1 MTNNTRKLAP
11 NSQKELTMPLK
22 VSTIVIMVIY
32 ALSYL
37 GLQIRF
43 YGASLKID
51 GYIVSGMLAF
61 VLAGGLI
68 AWICGLVSQ
77 LIPQLRNPISRRKV
91 ALTGTTTFLILYI
104 GSLIFLNKLT

>member
-22 VSTIVIMVIY
+22 ISTIVIMVVY

-37 GLQIRF
+37 GLQLRAH
-43 YGASLKID
+43 GSSLKID
-51 GYIVSGMLAF
+51 GYIISGTLAF
-61 VLAGGLI
+61 VLVGGLI
-68 AWICGLVSQ
+68 AWVCGFVSQ

-91 ALTGTTTFLILYI
+91 ALTGTVTFLILYI
-104 GSLIFLNKLT
+104 SSLIFLNKF